1 MSEHELYIKEMNNL
15 RHMYN
20 ICVELLEFDKA
31 NEYRKEKLKKLGI
44 EVIDKK
50 NYNRIKTVEKEL
62 KKAKK
67 DNPTY
72 GSKLD
77 TIASKEIG
85 TNIYNS
91 ELHKY
96 IVELY
101 GSSYKKYILECLKRI
116 KECESKLRRK
126 EKNRVKKV
134 SQKKLTKPQNV
145 VLKRIIKNHL
155 RNSNPYLEVSELNQI
170 KEEFGI
176 EFFNSKEGY
185 LSDDAISKLFTIRII
200 NDQLIRHEEVIIK
213 GLVDSIDY
221 IYELSIMDKD
231 TSKYI
236 HSFGYRGIEK
246 YETVL
251 NSIKEVKDK
260 NYIKEYT
267 KLYTMINR
275 YYHKLSKEQR
285 EEFANYLSKS
295 KYHYDK
301 LLTPEEFN
309 EKVNNTS
316 KESSK
321 VYKK

>member
-1 MSEHELYIKEMNNL
+1 MSEHELYIREMENL

-31 NEYRKEKLKKLGI
+31 NEYRKEKLRKLGV

-62 KKAKK
+62 KKAKR

-77 TIASKEIG
+77 IAASKEIG
-85 TNIYNS
+85 KNIYNS
-91 ELHKY
+91 ELRKY

-101 GSSYKKYILECLKRI
+101 GSGYKKYILECLKRI
-116 KECESKLRRK
+116 KECEAKLRKK
-126 EKNRVKKV
+126 ENNRVKKV
-134 SQKKLTKPQNV
+134 AQKNIIKKQNL
-145 VLKRIIKNHL
+145 VLKKIIKNHI
-155 RNSNPYLEVSELNQI
+155 RNSNPYLEVRELDQI
-170 KEEFGI
+170 KEEFGL
-176 EFFNSKEGY
+176 EFFDLKEGY
-185 LSDDAISKLFTIRII
+185 LSDDTISKLFTIRIVS
-200 NDQLIRHEEVIIK
+200 DQLLRHEEVIIK
-213 GLVDSIDY
+213 GIVDSIDY
-221 IYELSIMDKD
+221 IYELAIMDKD

-236 HSFGYRGIEK
+236 PILGNRGIK
-246 YETVL
+246 NYENAL

-267 KLYTMINR
+267 RLYTMINR

-301 LLTPEEFN
+301 LLTPEEFS
-309 EKVNNTS
+309 EKVNNS
-316 KESSK
+316 KEDIK
-321 VYKK
+321 VYTK